1 MTDLNQLAE
10 DSFAS
15 AFRRFP
21 NLSSIGLIRK
31 MYEEINEL
39 DQAFTEDLMCCPRAS
54 EHCPELTAV
63 EEELADVI
71 LACLVFAKCENID
84 VDGAL
89 RIKNEFN
96 KTRPLTEEENV

>member
-1 MTDLNQLAE
+1 MTDLKQLAE

-15 AFRRFP
+15 TLMRNP
-21 NLSSIGLIRK
+21 NGSDYDNIQK
-31 MYEEINEL
+31 MYEEVHEL
-39 DQAFTEDLMCCPRAS
+39 ETAYLIEDEDNPSIS

-63 EEELADVI
+63 EEELADVV

-84 VDGAL
+84 VEKAL

-96 KTRPLTEEENV
+96 KTRP